1 MNLLKS
7 ALLAT
12 LVGSASL
19 PASTLN
25 AQPATP
31 SNRIDVNG
39 QPLWISGTNV
49 AWVDFA
55 SDLGPGGVR
64 FSEFDRMFRE
74 LRANGGNTVRFW
86 MHTTGARTPEWSG
99 QMVTGPGSSTIQN
112 LTRLL
117 DMAESYDITMLLSL
131 WSFDMLRIANGTTNT
146 DRAYAILTQDANRQ
160 SYIQNALIPMVN
172 AVKGHKAILAWE
184 IFNEAEGMSNEFG
197 WDFNRHVPMADI
209 QKFVNQ
215 TAGAI
220 KRTDPTAKVTTGIV
234 SPTAMSDIYT
244 AANPIQ
250 RNYYRD
256 DRLFQAGGDAS
267 GTLDFYTFHYYGYGD
282 SPFNRHASYFQL
294 DKPVFIG
301 EFFIKG
307 TTDGIPAELQYKRL
321 YDNGYAGAL
330 SWQWVD
336 WAQNRDNNTATWPN
350 TLLNTQ
356 YMYSRHNAD
365 VNLALTEKPIS
376 YSFEV
381 SQTTIEEGFSS
392 ILSWK
397 SRNAVSAKLNGTDV
411 FLMDRLTVTPT
422 TSTTYRLVLEDKN
435 GVIVRDSVTVTVTP
449 QLEVNRLQ
457 AGPRITAPDNTWTY
471 GDMDASYGVVRVDL
485 NMATLPASGF
495 DVQTSFDG
503 HTWTTVRTE
512 AGNTTTSISRSF
524 TFTTPVHARFLR
536 VRSDHAI
543 QVSDFK
549 AFGLLSE
556 LQPPKLDV
564 ISPTTVQILEQD
576 TVIPIVVNAVV
587 GTSGFGINGVRFY
600 ANDVLI
606 GSDRFAPYSLNWTPT
621 VPGTYKL
628 HAMVSPTN
636 FPNFQSRPVNV
647 TILASQEKRRYEAE
661 AAQKTGTVANGADGA
676 ASGGAYLNMSGDGS
690 IIWSNVTVV
699 EPKPYTIR
707 IGYNLPFSEKTQYLR
722 VNGVVTD
729 TIVFAGPTT
738 TWQWLERTVDLR
750 AGSNTIEILHF
761 WGYMWFDYIEIR
773 GNGQTTDIEQDA
785 EIASDFKLEQN
796 YPNPFNPSTVVGFSI
811 SGTHAGTP
819 VQLRVFDIL
828 GREVAVLVDGWMPAG
843 FHQVTFDA
851 SGLASG
857 IYMYRLQSG
866 GQSITRR
873 MILIK

>member
-1 MNLLKS
+1 MNLKKTILI
-7 ALLAT
+7 AA

-19 PASTLN
+19 GVAPVL
-25 AQPATP
+25 AQITPP

-55 SDLGPGGVR
+55 GDLGPGTVR
-64 FSEFDRMFRE
+64 FSEFERMFRE

-99 QMVTGPGSSTIQN
+99 QMVSGPGSATIQN
-112 LTRLL
+112 LTALL
-117 DMAESYDITMLLSL
+117 DMAERYDITMLLSL

-215 TAGAI
+215 TTGAI
-220 KRTDPTAKVTTGIV
+220 KRTDPDAKVTTGIV

-244 AANPIQ
+244 ASNPIQ
-250 RNYYRD
+250 KNYYRD
-256 DRLFQAGGDAS
+256 DRLFQAGGDAD

-282 SPFNRHASYFQL
+282 SPFSRQASYFQL

-307 TTDGIPAELQYKRL
+307 TADGVTADAQYKRL

-365 VNLALTEKPIS
+365 VNLSFADKPIS
-376 YSFEV
+376 YSFEATE
-381 SQTTIEEGFSS
+381 TTIEEGFSTV
-392 ILSWK
+392 LSWK
-397 SRNAVSAKLNGTDV
+397 SRDAVSAKLDGAEV
-411 FLMDRLTVTPT
+411 FLMDRLTLTPT
-422 TSTTYRLVLEDKN
+422 STTTYRLVLEDKN
-435 GVIVRDSVTVTVTP
+435 GGIVRDSITVTVTP
-449 QLEVNRLQ
+449 QLEVNRLD
-457 AGPRITAPDNTWTY
+457 AGPRISAPDNTWTY
-471 GDMDASYGVVRVDL
+471 GDMDASYGVIRVEFQLD
-485 NMATLPASGF
+485 AIPSDGF
-495 DVQTSFDG
+495 DLQTSFDG
-503 HTWTTVRTE
+503 HTWTTIRTE
-512 AGNTTTSISRSF
+512 AGGSLLAVSRVY
-524 TFTTPVHARFLR
+524 TFETPIHARFLR
-536 VRSDHAI
+536 IRANQALVATH
-543 QVSDFK
+543 FK
-549 AFGLLSE
+549 AFGLKSD
-556 LQPPKLDV
+556 LQPPKIDIL
-564 ISPTTVQILEQD
+564 SPTTVQILEQD

-636 FPNFQSRPVNV
+636 FANFQSRPVTVN
-647 TILASQEKRRYEAE
+647 ILASQEKRRYEAE
-661 AAQKTGTVANGADGA
+661 SAQKTGTVANGTDGA
-676 ASGGAYLNMSGDGS
+676 ASGGAYVNMAGDGS
-690 IIWSNVTVV
+690 IVWSNVTVV
-699 EPKPYTIR
+699 EPKPYAIR
-707 IGYNLPFSEKTQYLR
+707 IGYNLPFSDKTQYLR

-729 TIVFAGPTT
+729 TILFSGPTA

-773 GNGQTTDIEQDA
+773 GNGQTTDIETTP
-785 EIASDFKLEQN
+785 ETASDFRLEQN
-796 YPNPFNPSTVVGFSI
+796 YPNPFNPSTQIQF
-811 SGTHAGTP
+811 T
-819 VQLRVFDIL
+819 LRTSNIARLSVYDIL
-828 GREVAVLVDGWMPAG
+828 GREVAVLVDGLMPAG
-843 FHQVTFDA
+843 AHQVTFDA